1 MTAPPCV
8 PDPAAFGPGKCR
20 AEGRRAVRV
29 MKLMRARR
37 AVRAVRAAL
46 ASLLL
51 VAAPLQ
57 AWDSDAMSAAA
68 QRLGEPAVAA
78 LPALQALLRS
88 AAGMTDADRLQA
100 INRFFNVR
108 IAFATDLAVWGEED
122 HWASPLETLSR
133 GRGDCEDYAIAKY
146 ASLLAAGVAPARLR
160 LVYVR
165 AQLVRRGEPAAALPH
180 IVLAYQAGGDDEP
193 LILDNLRAEV
203 LPASARPDLSPV
215 FSFGSEGLWHGN
227 GAARAGDPLQ
237 RLSRWR
243 EVWAKMR
250 AEGFV

>member
-1 MTAPPCV
+1 MSLPQSAP
-8 PDPAAFGPGKCR
+8 ATSGRGI
-20 AEGRRAVRV
+20 RRA
-29 MKLMRARR
+29 AGR
-37 AVRAVRAAL
+37 AVL
-46 ASLLL
+46 AWLLL
-51 VAAPLQ
+51 AAAPLQ
-57 AWDSDAMSAAA
+57 AWDSDTMAAAA
-68 QRLGEPAVAA
+68 QRLGSPAEAA
-78 LPALQALLRS
+78 VQPLQALLRAL
-88 AAGMTDADRLQA
+88 AAMDDTARLHA
-100 INRFFNVR
+100 VNRFFNER
-108 IAFATDLAVWGEED
+108 IAFATDPAVWGAED
-122 HWASPLETLSR
+122 HWASPLETLSK

-146 ASLLAAGVAPARLR
+146 ASLLAAGMAPMHLR

-165 AQLVRRGEPAAALPH
+165 AMVSPPGQPPVAQPH
-180 IVLAYQAGGDDEP
+180 MVLAYQAPADNEP

-227 GAARAGDPLQ
+227 GNARAGDPLQ